1 MGKKKG
7 GKSSGVIS
15 KGERVSVDPSVTK
28 AVRNGRSEVEKMLN
42 KQKAWKAGRKVNLL
56 VPNLGADAKK
66 HPFIKVKANEVWG
79 DPKRNRFSLFG
90 GSGDKTDDRT
100 VL

>member
-7 GKSSGVIS
+7 GNSSGAIS
-15 KGERVSVDPSVTK
+15 KGERASVDPSVTK
-28 AVRNGRSEVEKMLN
+28 AVRNGRSAVEKMLN

-66 HPFIKVKANEVWG
+66 RPFIKVSANEVWG
-79 DPKRNRFSLFG
+79 DPKRNRFSLSG
-90 GSGDKTDDRT
+90 GSGDKSDDRT

>member
-15 KGERVSVDPSVTK
+15 KGERVSINPSVTK
-28 AVRNGRSEVEKMLN
+28 AVRNDRTAVEKMLN

>member
-7 GKSSGVIS
+7 GNSSGAIS

-42 KQKAWKAGRKVNLL
+42 KQKAWKAGRKVNLV

-66 HPFIKVKANEVWG
+66 RPFIKVNANEVWG
-79 DPKRNRFSLFG
+79 DPKRSRFSLSG
-90 GSGDKTDDRT
+90 GSGDKSDDRT

>member
-7 GKSSGVIS
+7 GNSSGAIS

-28 AVRNGRSEVEKMLN
+28 AVRNGRSAVEKMLN
-42 KQKAWKAGRKVNLL
+42 KQKAWKAGRKVNLV
-56 VPNLGADAKK
+56 VPNLGDDAKK
-66 HPFIKVKANEVWG
+66 RPFIKVNANEVWG
-79 DPKRNRFSLFG
+79 DPKRNRFSLSG
-90 GSGDKTDDRT
+90 GSGDKSDDRT